1 MIVIDFPEI
10 ILDNGFHYLRDINEK
25 QLMFHRCEDKF
36 RWMGGGVGGGKS
48 VAALVE
54 ALFHSWNY
62 PNNYGFILRKTFPE
76 LRTSAF
82 KDFYAVCPGWMI
94 YRENHNEH
102 WVDVLNR
109 EGFKYMYQEDGHK
122 VPKRKQEKELLRR
135 KGTSRIEFISFEGTL
150 EAEKK
155 FRSANLGWYFIEQA
169 ESASIHV
176 YNALNQRLRRVP
188 SGRQAW
194 FVSNPDG
201 RDWLWHIFHEDS
213 PDKRANHTHIPVEL
227 HDNKALPDDYD
238 ETLKDT
244 YSADDYERFVKG
256 SHDVAVDAVFPEF
269 SYTHHVIEHFDPPHE
284 WKKAVGLDPGISN
297 PTAWIL
303 AAKFPP
309 PHDNIIYFYHE
320 YQVRDKVV
328 SQHANALL
336 PFVTPSFE
344 CFAIDPDGKKRDRV
358 HAETVIG
365 EYNMLGIPFQASS
378 NDKQAGVNRMK
389 EYMQYD
395 SMLEHPLTG
404 NLGSVRFL
412 VSDQCPLFIE
422 QILQYRKA
430 EQKTGRGFLNPP
442 EGFRDF
448 NDHLVAAA
456 RYLMVRF
463 TRALSARSY
472 IKGFEQ
478 PQPQRFVRRRGVSR
492 EQKKQMEIFDE
503 DLNLN
508 FDKLIADS
516 HKVRKSPRVTTW
528 LGA

>member
-1 MIVIDFPEI
+1 VSFSLGFPEI
-10 ILDNGFHYLRDINEK
+10 TLDNGFVYQDEMNEK
-25 QLMFHRCEDKF
+25 QASFHTCGDKF

-54 ALFHSWNY
+54 ALWHSWRY

-82 KDFYAVCPGWMI
+82 KDFHAVCPEWMI

-102 WVDVLNR
+102 WVDVINHIGFEYLYR
-109 EGFKYMYQEDGHK
+109 EGGMKQ
-122 VPKRKQEKELLRR
+122 RKGLRDKEMHRL

-155 FRSANLGWYFIEQA
+155 FRSANLGWYFVEQA

-188 SGRQAW
+188 SARQAW

-201 RDWLWHIFHEDS
+201 RDWLWYIFHDDS
-213 PDKRANHTHIPVEL
+213 PDKRENHTHIPVEL
-227 HDNKALPDDYD
+227 RDNKALPDDYD
-238 ETLKDT
+238 DTLKDT
-244 YSADDYERFVKG
+244 YTAEDYERFVKG

-269 SYTHHVIEHFDPPHE
+269 SHTHHVVKHFDPPHE
-284 WKKAVGLDPGISN
+284 WKKAVGLDPGIAN
-297 PTAWIL
+297 PTAWVL

-320 YQVRDKVV
+320 YQVKDETVGT
-328 SQHANALL
+328 HANALMPYL
-336 PFVTPSFE
+336 TPSFE
-344 CFAIDPDGKKRDRV
+344 CFAIDPDANKRDRV
-358 HAETVIG
+358 HADTVIG
-365 EYNMLGIPFQASS
+365 EYNMLGIPFVASS
-378 NDKQAGVNRMK
+378 RDRIAGVNRMK
-389 EYMQYD
+389 EYMKYD
-395 SMLEHPLTG
+395 SLQEHPLTG
-404 NLGSVRFL
+404 NLGSTRFL
-412 VSDQCPLFIE
+412 VSDRCPLFIE

-430 EQKTGRGFLNPP
+430 EQKTGRGFVNPP
-442 EGFRDF
+442 EDFRDY

-463 TRALSARSY
+463 TRALSVKSY

-478 PQPQRFVRRRGVSR
+478 PERQRFSPRRGVP
-492 EQKKQMEIFDE
+492 KQVTELFDD
-503 DLNLN
+503 DLN
-508 FDKLIADS
+508 FTIEKLVADS
-516 HKVRKSPRVTTW
+516 HKVKKSPRKTTW
-528 LGA
+528 LSA